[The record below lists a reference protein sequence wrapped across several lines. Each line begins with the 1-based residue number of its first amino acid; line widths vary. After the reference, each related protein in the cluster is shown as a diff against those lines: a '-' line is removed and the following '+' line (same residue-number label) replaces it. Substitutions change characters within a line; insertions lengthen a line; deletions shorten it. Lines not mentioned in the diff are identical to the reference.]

1 MKMPEK
7 HDLLAAI
14 LAAKE
19 QGIGAILAFAMAY
32 LRGRYNGGAFTKTVI
47 DATMCAIN
55 FIAQFIQTFSTA
67 GLSSN
72 LAYITSVFIGY
83 IGTDSIGSLIKR
95 FASKKPEKM
104 VEINQ
109 RKAFLDMLAWS
120 EGTDNGRQKTRNH
133 GYDVI
138 VGGEL
143 FTDYSDH
150 PRKLVTLNSKTQIN
164 RRRTLPASFPLR
176 DAYRKQLGLKD
187 PLRKVRTLWHCSRL
201 RSVALYL

>member
-32 LRGRYNGGAFTKTVI
+32 LRGRYNGGAFTTVI
-47 DATMCAIN
+47 DATMCAIYLCLIRDLLD
-55 FIAQFIQTFSTA
+55 FA

-95 FASKKPEKM
+95 FAAKKAG
-104 VEINQ
+104 VEDGRNQ
-109 RKAFLDMLAWS
+109 
-120 EGTDNGRQKTRNH
+120 
-133 GYDVI
+133 
-138 VGGEL
+138 
-143 FTDYSDH
+143 
-150 PRKLVTLNSKTQIN
+150 
-164 RRRTLPASFPLR
+164 
-176 DAYRKQLGLKD
+176 
-187 PLRKVRTLWHCSRL
+187 
-201 RSVALYL
+201 